1 MSDPIIERNVRFSRE
16 DPSKYDFV
24 EDSHISK
31 AYRQRETLVLRL
43 STADVK
49 INQASD
55 YSAEIVQAILP
66 VILAKRAVKTVE
78 FISYNRW
85 RKTADEVAT
94 LRGVILRDKDARV
107 LLNVYGV
114 GLGGSEPGNIGS
126 FILDSLG
133 VSDDKQKE
141 IYNATWPLIGY
152 SVVIE
157 LL

>member
-55 YSAEIVQAILP
+55 YSAEIVRAILP
-66 VILAKRAVKTVE
+66 VILAEQVVKTVE
-78 FISYNRW
+78 FVSYNRW
-85 RKTADEVAT
+85 KKTADEVAT
-94 LRGVILRDKDARV
+94 LRGVILRDEAARV
-107 LLNVYGV
+107 LLYVYGV
-114 GLGGSEPGNIGS
+114 GLGGSEPGNIDS

-133 VSDDKQKE
+133 VSNDKQEE
-141 IYNATWPLIGY
+141 IYDATRPLIGY